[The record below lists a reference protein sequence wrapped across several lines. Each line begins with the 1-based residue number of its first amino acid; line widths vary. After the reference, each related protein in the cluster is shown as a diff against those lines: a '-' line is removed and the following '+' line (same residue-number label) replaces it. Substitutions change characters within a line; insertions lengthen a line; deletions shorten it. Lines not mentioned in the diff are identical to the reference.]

1 MCLNALVK
9 QFDLNSLALGA
20 QELGMMV
27 YNPTRGFILQ
37 AGRVLRDGYATDVV
51 FRLGTE
57 MYKLVDLEAKTECVV
72 KPMMA
77 TIGATRGFFDATRV
91 LHSVNYVVNGSLQRD
106 ILAVHVVPLITQ
118 AALAIG
124 RAISTLH
131 WFVEQKIV
139 DFDELAK
146 KAASIGGKYG
156 SAFIGAIRATHLMN
170 GAFLVGLAGLIYQ
183 DVEAIN
189 KGEHLVSHAFS
200 TVSLTADVASIALGF
215 ANFTNPHMV
224 TTLAIVAA
232 STGLVAWLTDP
243 ENK

>member
-1 MCLNALVK
+1 MCLNALSK
-9 QFDLNSLALGA
+9 QFNLDSLALGA

-27 YNPTRGFILQ
+27 YTPAKGLVIQ
-37 AGRVLRDGYATDVV
+37 AARVLRDGYATDVV
-51 FRLGTE
+51 FRLGSE
-57 MYKLVDLEAKTECVV
+57 AYKLVDLEAKTECVV

-77 TIGATRGFFDATRV
+77 TINATRGFFDATRV
-91 LHSVNYVVNGSLQRD
+91 LQSVNYVINGTLQRD
-106 ILAVHVVPLITQ
+106 FLARNIVPLITQ
-118 AALAIG
+118 AALAVG

-131 WFVEQKIV
+131 WFVEKKIV
-139 DFDELAK
+139 DFEELAK
-146 KAASIGGKYG
+146 KAANIGGEYG
-156 SAFIGAIRATHLMN
+156 SSFVRAIRATHLMN

-183 DVEAIN
+183 DVEAIQ

-232 STGLVAWLTDP
+232 STGLAAWLTDP
-243 ENK
+243 ANK